1 VEVAVMNN
9 LAEGN
14 RMLAGEITPIF
25 NGVENENKRE
35 IVEKLKGDIVRSLV
49 NERILKAMS

>member
-1 VEVAVMNN
+1 VEVAVMNT

-35 IVEKLKGDIVRSLV
+35 IVERLKGDIVGSLV
-49 NERILKAMS
+49 NERISKAMS